1 MFAKR
6 TQWELATNRFT
17 QAVERRRAS
26 GRELLDLS
34 ASNPTDCGFL
44 YPEQAILSALADVRA
59 LRYAPDPRGLR
70 GARDAVAAYYAQHG
84 AQVSPEDVIL
94 TTSTSEAYAFI
105 FRLLC
110 EPGDEVLVPAPS
122 YPLFEFLATIQD
134 VRLRSY
140 PVFYDHGWHVD
151 VHALRQAVSER
162 TRVVMVVNPNNPTG
176 SYLKSAE
183 LRDLNALC
191 AERTMTI
198 VADEVFLDYPL
209 DGMARPSL
217 AANEAALTFTLGGLS
232 KLAALPQMKVAW
244 MVVSGPEE
252 LKRASME
259 RLEVI
264 ADTFLSMNAPI
275 QLAVPRLMELGV
287 EVRRQLQERI
297 AANLRELDGQLT
309 QQKTI
314 ARLEIEGGWYAVLRV
329 PVVGSDEELAIRL
342 LDEGVLVHPGHFYD
356 FQREGVLVVSLIAR
370 DEEFRAGVRR
380 MVEAIGDENK

>member
-1 MFAKR
+1 
-6 TQWELATNRFT
+6 
-17 QAVERRRAS
+17 
-26 GRELLDLS
+26 
-34 ASNPTDCGFL
+34 
-44 YPEQAILSALADVRA
+44 
-59 LRYAPDPRGLR
+59 
-70 GARDAVAAYYAQHG
+70 
-84 AQVSPEDVIL
+84 
-94 TTSTSEAYAFI
+94 
-105 FRLLC
+105 
-110 EPGDEVLVPAPS
+110 
-122 YPLFEFLATIQD
+122 
-134 VRLRSY
+134 
-140 PVFYDHGWHVD
+140 
-151 VHALRQAVSER
+151 
-162 TRVVMVVNPNNPTG
+162 MVVNPNNPTG

-244 MVVSGPEE
+244 MVVSGQEE

-314 ARLEIEGGWYAVLRV
+314 ARLEIDGGWYAVLRV

>member
-1 MFAKR
+1 VFAKR

>member
-1 MFAKR
+1 VFAKR

-162 TRVVMVVNPNNPTG
+162 THVVMVVNPNNPTG

-244 MVVSGPEE
+244 MVVSGQEE

>member
-1 MFAKR
+1 
-6 TQWELATNRFT
+6 
-17 QAVERRRAS
+17 
-26 GRELLDLS
+26 
-34 ASNPTDCGFL
+34 
-44 YPEQAILSALADVRA
+44 
-59 LRYAPDPRGLR
+59 LR

-314 ARLEIEGGWYAVLRV
+314 ARLEIDGGWYAVLRV